1 MLEQADLDFI
11 EKLGERFPYVR
22 SNFQLALSIAREE
35 RFDWAHDRLYDILR
49 KRYLKYGV
57 PEHDIETVGDHTLES
72 IGIAT
77 LYTPEHCSLDTVERM
92 ILVHD
97 LPQAVIDNF
106 KCEPT
111 ATPEEK
117 KQVERIAARVVFDCD
132 SESFALWQEYEA
144 KQTLEA
150 KIAKDMQQIQMV
162 HKILEYQ
169 DAYPALIP
177 NFAKFWDNIWDS
189 WLTDTGR
196 EVYRSIEAARTAELF
211 GGRENRPCAA

>member
-1 MLEQADLDFI
+1 MLVQADLDFI
-11 EKLGERFPYVR
+11 EKLGERFPYVKQ
-22 SNFQLALSIAREE
+22 NFELALGIAAAE

-77 LYTPEHCSLDTVERM
+77 LYTPEHCGLDTVERM

-106 KCEPT
+106 KCEAT

-117 KQVERIAARVVFDCD
+117 KRVERMAACVVFEYDL
-132 SESFALWQEYEA
+132 ESFVLWQEYEA
-144 KQTLEA
+144 KQTFEA

-169 DAYPALIP
+169 DTYPSLVP
-177 NFAKFWDNIWDS
+177 NFAKFWENIWDS

-196 EVYRSIEAARTAELF
+196 EVYRSIDAVRGADVF
-211 GGRENRPCAA
+211 GGQENRPCAA